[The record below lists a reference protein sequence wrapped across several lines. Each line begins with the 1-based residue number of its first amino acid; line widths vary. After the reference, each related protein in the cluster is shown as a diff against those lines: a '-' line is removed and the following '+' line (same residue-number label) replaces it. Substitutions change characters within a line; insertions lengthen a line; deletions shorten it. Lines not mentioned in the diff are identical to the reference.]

1 MNMQQLMMQA
11 QRMQRELKKA
21 KEELAKKEF
30 TLSKGGAVTVTMRG
44 DKSIVSIDIK
54 EDAFTANY
62 KEDVED
68 MLTLAINELIKEI
81 QTAEEEINSKITGQT
96 GGFGF

>member
-21 KEELAKKEF
+21 KDELAKKEF
-30 TLSKGGAVTVTMRG
+30 TLSKGGAVTVTIRG
-44 DKSIVSIDIK
+44 DKTIVSIDIK
-54 EDAFTANY
+54 EDAFTPDF
-62 KEDVED
+62 KEDIQD
-68 MLTLAINELIKEI
+68 MLTLTINELLKEI
-81 QTAEEEINSKITGQT
+81 EKAEEEINSKITGQT